1 MADDTT
7 IRTVEEAKRF
17 AMHVAASYCSGD
29 LRFDQFNDAM
39 DALIAAV
46 RAENALPVGQWFC
59 ACAARNFADAPVC
72 WNCKTQRPS

>member
-46 RAENALPVGQWFC
+46 RAENAPVT
-59 ACAARNFADAPVC
+59 RPEPDPFAPPPPP
-72 WNCKTQRPS
+72 NSYIRKP